1 MSSKNSKGPSTVPCA
16 TPVTTGI
23 LPGVAPSTSNCW
35 VLSVRKTRIHLCVV
49 HLMP

>member
-1 MSSKNSKGPSTVPCA
+1 MSSKNSNGPSTVPCG

-23 LPGVAPSTSNCW
+23 LPEVAPSTSNW
-35 VLSVRKTRIHLCVV
+35 LVLSVRKTQIHLCVV